1 MKTLNSLN
9 TYNAHSFTDLQEK
22 LKNLKNNKKEF
33 LENKGVIIKKLI
45 SSREVGENDHLKLFE
60 DIKEID
66 REVAGLEQI
75 ITTSINI
82 AVSIINPVKEREKS
96 INNISSTMD
105 LLKIDN
111 DIKSL
116 LSNLKHEKKIENK
129 INIILEASNLIKFNH
144 TVFDI
149 YREHFLKESQD
160 VLNYLKNNLNEN
172 KSKLFNLLNS
182 EGKLN
187 IKECNSL
194 INEIDKNSIL
204 TYKLTNET
212 LSMENFFSIISEY
225 VIKAICKNKISEF
238 SDSLNS
244 LLQNSTINSVVSNSN
259 NSVKLKE
266 IIETLSRN
274 FIVKIFLKIAAIIN
288 ERKTLYYKEFNDYKI
303 FNLLVEKILLNIEP
317 SIEKMVGIILK
328 ISEKLF
334 KDNYC
339 NDLDFICGE
348 KINVMTNFEKFRFY
362 VFTLLEKISMLPN
375 LQVVPISSTNNH
387 PSGCHNFFHEF
398 FKKFNSLL
406 YDLGEQ
412 YANTEIKFMKNKLLY
427 LFKEESL
434 NFSQNLEKNLNSNF
448 DELAGV
454 TLSCIDDFFYIL
466 KISGARAIASLN
478 LQLSLAIVNNIKSI
492 LSEELL
498 ELLDLKISALMIKTE
513 NRNSQYSEIKY
524 YCKDEPTI
532 SYKFTYPNLFLIS
545 CINSIDQSRNNISL
559 LFEELKNLI
568 MYEIIESQ
576 AFNHRDVILGVNS
589 EIEEQ
594 INENIKYFK
603 KNDIDLINITFSD
616 VEMHANRYED
626 FLMKKIRT
634 AFEYLYPSIK
644 SSVDLLNSAN
654 FLIDGRN
661 IHHVELSESFSGKF
675 LEETEKV
682 LKQWKTQLSEGGFN
696 KFLTVYAE
704 YVSVYIEK
712 LLFMKNYSTFG
723 AIVLEKVINHKI

>member
-129 INIILEASNLIKFNH
+129 INIILEASNLIKLNH

-212 LSMENFFSIISEY
+212 SSMENFFSIICEY
-225 VIKAICKNKISEF
+225 VIKAICKNKINEF

-244 LLQNSTINSVVSNSN
+244 LLQNSTSNSVVSNSN

-288 ERKTLYYKEFNDYKI
+288 ERKTA
-303 FNLLVEKILLNIEP
+303 
-317 SIEKMVGIILK
+317 
-328 ISEKLF
+328 LF
-334 KDNYC
+334 
-339 NDLDFICGE
+339 
-348 KINVMTNFEKFRFY
+348 
-362 VFTLLEKISMLPN
+362 
-375 LQVVPISSTNNH
+375 
-387 PSGCHNFFHEF
+387 
-398 FKKFNSLL
+398 
-406 YDLGEQ
+406 
-412 YANTEIKFMKNKLLY
+412 
-427 LFKEESL
+427 
-434 NFSQNLEKNLNSNF
+434 
-448 DELAGV
+448 
-454 TLSCIDDFFYIL
+454 
-466 KISGARAIASLN
+466 
-478 LQLSLAIVNNIKSI
+478 
-492 LSEELL
+492 
-498 ELLDLKISALMIKTE
+498 
-513 NRNSQYSEIKY
+513 
-524 YCKDEPTI
+524 
-532 SYKFTYPNLFLIS
+532 
-545 CINSIDQSRNNISL
+545 
-559 LFEELKNLI
+559 
-568 MYEIIESQ
+568 
-576 AFNHRDVILGVNS
+576 
-589 EIEEQ
+589 
-594 INENIKYFK
+594 
-603 KNDIDLINITFSD
+603 
-616 VEMHANRYED
+616 
-626 FLMKKIRT
+626 
-634 AFEYLYPSIK
+634 
-644 SSVDLLNSAN
+644 
-654 FLIDGRN
+654 
-661 IHHVELSESFSGKF
+661 
-675 LEETEKV
+675 
-682 LKQWKTQLSEGGFN
+682 
-696 KFLTVYAE
+696 
-704 YVSVYIEK
+704 
-712 LLFMKNYSTFG
+712 
-723 AIVLEKVINHKI
+723 

>member
-1 MKTLNSLN
+1 MKTISTHNS
-9 TYNAHSFTDLQEK
+9 YNPHSYTDLQEK
-22 LKNLKNNKKEF
+22 LKYLKNSKKEF
-33 LENKGVIIKKLI
+33 LENKGVILKKLI
-45 SSREVGENDHLKLFE
+45 SSREIGENDHIKLFE

-82 AVSIINPVKEREKS
+82 AVSIINPVKEREKI

-116 LSNLKHEKKIENK
+116 LSNLKHEKKIEKK
-129 INIILEASNLIKFNH
+129 INIILDASNLIKLNH

-160 VLNYLKNNLNEN
+160 VLNYLKNNINEN
-172 KSKLFNLLNS
+172 KNKLFIFLNS

-194 INEIDKNSIL
+194 INEIDKFSIL
-204 TYKLTNET
+204 TYKLTNEN
-212 LSMENFFSIISEY
+212 SCMENFFSIICEY
-225 VIKAICKNKISEF
+225 VLKAICKNKINEF

-244 LLQNSTINSVVSNSN
+244 LLQNSNFNS
-259 NSVKLKE
+259 LRIKE
-266 IIETLSRN
+266 IIETISRN

-288 ERKTLYYKEFNDYKI
+288 ERKTLYFKEFNDYKI

-317 SIEKMVGIILK
+317 SIEQIVKIILK

-334 KDNYC
+334 KDNNC
-339 NDLDFICGE
+339 NELDFICGE

-362 VFTLLEKISMLPN
+362 VFTLLEKISLIPKLN
-375 LQVVPISSTNNH
+375 DVSTSMINNH
-387 PSGCHNFFHEF
+387 QPGCHNFFNEF
-398 FKKFNSLL
+398 FKKFNSLV

-412 YANTEIKFMKNKLLY
+412 YANTEIKFMKNKLIY
-427 LFKEESL
+427 LFKEDSL

-448 DELAGV
+448 DELASV

-492 LSEELL
+492 LLDELL
-498 ELLDLKISALMIKTE
+498 ELLDLKISVLMIKTE
-513 NRNSQYSEIKY
+513 NKYSNYSEIKY
-524 YCKDEPTI
+524 SCKDEPSI
-532 SYKFTYPNLFLIS
+532 SYKFTFPNLFLIS

-568 MYEIIESQ
+568 MFEIIESQ

-594 INENIKYFK
+594 LNENITYRK
-603 KNDIDLINITFSD
+603 KNDIDLVNITFSD
-616 VEMHANRYED
+616 VEIHVNRYED
-626 FLMKKIRT
+626 FLLKKIRT

-661 IHHVELSESFSGKF
+661 IHHLELSESFSGKF

-712 LLFMKNYSTFG
+712 LLMMKNYSTFG
-723 AIVLEKVINHKI
+723 AIVLEKVKILE

>member
-1 MKTLNSLN
+1 
-9 TYNAHSFTDLQEK
+9 
-22 LKNLKNNKKEF
+22 
-33 LENKGVIIKKLI
+33 
-45 SSREVGENDHLKLFE
+45 
-60 DIKEID
+60 
-66 REVAGLEQI
+66 
-75 ITTSINI
+75 
-82 AVSIINPVKEREKS
+82 
-96 INNISSTMD
+96 
-105 LLKIDN
+105 
-111 DIKSL
+111 
-116 LSNLKHEKKIENK
+116 
-129 INIILEASNLIKFNH
+129 
-144 TVFDI
+144 
-149 YREHFLKESQD
+149 
-160 VLNYLKNNLNEN
+160 
-172 KSKLFNLLNS
+172 
-182 EGKLN
+182 
-187 IKECNSL
+187 
-194 INEIDKNSIL
+194 
-204 TYKLTNET
+204 
-212 LSMENFFSIISEY
+212 
-225 VIKAICKNKISEF
+225 
-238 SDSLNS
+238 
-244 LLQNSTINSVVSNSN
+244 
-259 NSVKLKE
+259 
-266 IIETLSRN
+266 
-274 FIVKIFLKIAAIIN
+274 
-288 ERKTLYYKEFNDYKI
+288 
-303 FNLLVEKILLNIEP
+303 
-317 SIEKMVGIILK
+317 
-328 ISEKLF
+328 
-334 KDNYC
+334 
-339 NDLDFICGE
+339 
-348 KINVMTNFEKFRFY
+348 
-362 VFTLLEKISMLPN
+362 
-375 LQVVPISSTNNH
+375 VPISSTNNH

-712 LLFMKNYSTFG
+712 LLFMKNYSTWG
-723 AIVLEKVINHKI
+723 LGIGDWGLGIGPIPNPQSPIPIKQISRIHNPIN

>member
-1 MKTLNSLN
+1 MKTISTHNS
-9 TYNAHSFTDLQEK
+9 YNPHSYTDLQEK
-22 LKNLKNNKKEF
+22 LKYLKNSKKEF
-33 LENKGVIIKKLI
+33 LENKGVILKKLI
-45 SSREVGENDHLKLFE
+45 SSREIGENDHIKLFE

-82 AVSIINPVKEREKS
+82 AVSIINPVKEREKI

-116 LSNLKHEKKIENK
+116 LSNLKHEKKIEKK
-129 INIILEASNLIKFNH
+129 INIILDASNLIKLNH

-160 VLNYLKNNLNEN
+160 VLNYLKNNINEN
-172 KSKLFNLLNS
+172 KNKLFIFLNS

-194 INEIDKNSIL
+194 INEIDKFSIL
-204 TYKLTNET
+204 TYKLTNEN
-212 LSMENFFSIISEY
+212 SCMEDFFSIICEY
-225 VIKAICKNKISEF
+225 VLKAICKDKIKEF

-244 LLQNSTINSVVSNSN
+244 LLQNSSGNS
-259 NSVKLKE
+259 LRIKE
-266 IIETLSRN
+266 IIETISRN

-288 ERKTLYYKEFNDYKI
+288 ERKTLYFKEFNDYKI

-317 SIEKMVGIILK
+317 SIEQMVKIILK

-334 KDNYC
+334 KDNNC
-339 NDLDFICGE
+339 NELDFICGE

-362 VFTLLEKISMLPN
+362 VFTLLEKISLMPN
-375 LQVVPISSTNNH
+375 LNDVCTSMINSH
-387 PSGCHNFFHEF
+387 PPGCHNFFNEF
-398 FKKFNSLL
+398 FKKFNSLV

-412 YANTEIKFMKNKLLY
+412 YANTEIKFMKNKLIY
-427 LFKEESL
+427 LFKEDSL

-492 LSEELL
+492 LLDELL
-498 ELLDLKISALMIKTE
+498 ELLDLKISVLMIKTE
-513 NRNSQYSEIKY
+513 NKYSNYSEIKY
-524 YCKDEPTI
+524 SCKDEPSI
-532 SYKFTYPNLFLIS
+532 SYKFTFPNLFLIS

-568 MYEIIESQ
+568 MFEIIESQ

-594 INENIKYFK
+594 LNENITYFK
-603 KNDIDLINITFSD
+603 KNDIDLVNITFSD
-616 VEMHANRYED
+616 VEIHVNRYED
-626 FLMKKIRT
+626 FLFKKIRT

-704 YVSVYIEK
+704 YVCVYIEK
-712 LLFMKNYSTFG
+712 LLLMKNYSTFG
-723 AIVLEKVINHKI
+723 AIVLEKVKILD